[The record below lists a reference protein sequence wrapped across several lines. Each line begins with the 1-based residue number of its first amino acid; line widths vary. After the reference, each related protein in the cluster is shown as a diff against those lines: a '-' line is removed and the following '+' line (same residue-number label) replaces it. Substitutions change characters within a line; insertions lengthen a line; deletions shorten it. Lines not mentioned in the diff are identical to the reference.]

1 MIDLFKSYDKCKAE
15 YIKQKL
21 DKKVNIERADGK
33 MVELDPAKD
42 LNKIGRLSILK
53 QFIDKFEKLV

>member
-1 MIDLFKSYDKCKAE
+1 MFKSYDKCKAE

-21 DKKVNIERADGK
+21 NKKVNIERADSK